1 MYAEISK
8 YMVEKLDLSDVVNDN
23 KQNDNVI
30 QLELRKINNS
40 VPKEKYDNVKLLK
53 YMDKKQRVNDISN
66 LVQIWNSDIFEKKR
80 QRFKPIKKK
89 TKLTPFQIIINENK
103 ENKKI
108 IEHRQTSNSLRKTN
122 LLLTNS
128 NSNIKK
134 SMDSLKPIIN
144 IKQYQTLNNY
154 KLWSIKPRKIMRKKL
169 KDSLNKNNHTEK
181 IKKIKNRIN
190 IVNYDRVLSNIH
202 FNGNTNK
209 YHTIENNKRFK
220 INSFSEII

>member
-8 YMVEKLDLSDVVNDN
+8 YMVEKLDLSDVINDN
-23 KQNDNVI
+23 KQNDNII
-30 QLELRKINNS
+30 QLELRKINNRI
-40 VPKEKYDNVKLLK
+40 PKEKYDNVKLLE
-53 YMDKKQRVNDISN
+53 YMDKKQRENDISK

-80 QRFKPIKKK
+80 QRFKPIKRK

-128 NSNIKK
+128 NSSIKK

-144 IKQYQTLNNY
+144 IKQYQTLNN